1 MITTHEQKS
10 ERVKESLNILGPSDI
25 QIPIKK
31 LLKTVIYR
39 WLALA
44 LICFIV
50 CGSYFCYDNP
60 ATLQIA
66 IMNAFDVS
74 VAQYSLLYSIYS
86 FPNIVIPIF
95 GGKLI
100 DRYGKGKCLIVT
112 TLLVFVGQTMQ
123 SFGAAGKSFHLLFL
137 GRLIFGMGSETLFV
151 VQAVYVNDWF
161 KNQEISLAMGF
172 ASSFPNLLSFFSG
185 IVVPKLYL

>member
-1 MITTHEQKS
+1 MITSYE
-10 ERVKESLNILGPSDI
+10 ENRVITQESLNINDPVDP
-25 QIPIKK
+25 QIPLKK

-44 LICFIV
+44 LICFLV

-66 IMNAFDVS
+66 IMETFDVS

-86 FPNIVIPIF
+86 FPNIIIPIF

-100 DRYGKGKCLIVT
+100 DKYGKGKCLITT
-112 TLLVFVGQTMQ
+112 TLLVF
-123 SFGAAGKSFHLLFL
+123 AG
-137 GRLIFGMGSETLFV
+137 
-151 VQAVYVNDWF
+151 
-161 KNQEISLAMGF
+161 
-172 ASSFPNLLSFFSG
+172 
-185 IVVPKLYL
+185 